1 MIIQILMIWTL
12 VGVEPKFPGPIKLH
26 YDWRYAGDYA
36 SKELCESAAQQ
47 LNKNINQ
54 YRCIRVE

>member
-1 MIIQILMIWTL
+1 MIWTL